1 MVNDPSTDG
10 TVSRRQWLRSGAVVL
25 GGGLLAGC
33 SSGSGGEGGNST
45 SGDAGAGTDATN
57 GSGSNSGT
65 DTSGAAGT
73 AESTQSSGTSGS
85 YSVSMAPAGEVSF
98 DGVPEEV
105 MVYSLYAADS
115 MVAFGAGDAV
125 NSLGFSAEAGGNTLS
140 AYYERLDGVSFDSSG
155 LQQLNEGGSSGISV
169 SKELFYELDSD
180 LHLIDPALVVSFDG
194 WSQSDVTEIQNNVA
208 PWFGNNYSRDNTQPP
223 KPYRSD
229 YQYYTLWEI
238 AEKISRV
245 FQQHE
250 RFQGLASIHDDLVQ
264 RIRSNLPPKS
274 ERPAVAELLF
284 MDGTFYPSK
293 INSPG
298 FGNAHVRPLQ
308 ATDAFVASD
317 IEYGTSY
324 DFEQMLE
331 VDPDVIL
338 HQYGIASYYDVGDI
352 RNTLENDSVASN
364 ITAVQ
369 NDRVYPS
376 GDPTQGPLMNLFQLE
391 MTAKQLYPDRFGEWP
406 DYTSGDPYPEIPKG
420 EQLFDRT
427 KVANVVT
434 GND

>member
-1 MVNDPSTDG
+1 MANDSTMDG
-10 TVSRRQWLRSGAVVL
+10 RVSRRQWLRSGAVVV

-33 SSGSGGEGGNST
+33 SGGSGSEGGNST
-45 SGDAGAGTDATN
+45 NGGSGAGTDAAN
-57 GSGSNSGT
+57 GSGPNSGT
-65 DTSGAAGT
+65 GTSGT
-73 AESTQSSGTSGS
+73 AESTQSSGTGGS

-98 DGVPEEV
+98 DGVPEDV
-105 MVYSLYAADS
+105 MVYSLYAADA
-115 MVAFGAGDAV
+115 MVAYGAGDAV

-155 LQQLNEGGSSGISV
+155 LQQLNEGGSGGISV
-169 SKELFYELDSD
+169 SKEVFYQLDSD

-194 WSQSDVTEIQNNVA
+194 WSQSDVTEIGENVA
-208 PWFGNNYSRDNTQPP
+208 PWFGNNYSRDHTQPP

-229 YQYYTLWEI
+229 YQYYTLWEV
-238 AEKISRV
+238 AEKLSQV
-245 FQQHE
+245 FQQHQ
-250 RFQGLASIHDDLVQ
+250 RFQQLASIHDDLVD
-264 RIRSNLPPKS
+264 RIQSNLPPKNQ
-274 ERPAVAELLF
+274 RPTVAELLF

-298 FGNAHVRPLQ
+298 FGNAHIRPLK
-308 ATDAFVASD
+308 ATDAFTASD
-317 IEYGTSY
+317 IAYGTSY

-352 RNTLENDSVASN
+352 RTTLENDSVASN
-364 ITAVQ
+364 IAAVE

-376 GDPTQGPLMNLFQLE
+376 GDPVQGPLMNLFQLE
-391 MTAKQLYPDRFGEWP
+391 MTAKQLYPDQFGEWP
-406 DYTSGDPYPEIPKG
+406 DYSSGDPYPQIPKG

-434 GND
+434 EGN